1 MINAKSLFD
10 VIRNLKHVM
19 QLSSVTTSQPK
30 RQAEAFLDKL
40 YLATMIA
47 NSIFVYFEN
56 MKKRAVFYGQKE
68 TSYTYCYTH

>member
-10 VIRNLKHVM
+10 VIHNLKHAM

-30 RQAEAFLDKL
+30 NSDHDAEVFLDKL

-56 MKKRAVFYGQKE
+56 MKRAVF
-68 TSYTYCYTH
+68 